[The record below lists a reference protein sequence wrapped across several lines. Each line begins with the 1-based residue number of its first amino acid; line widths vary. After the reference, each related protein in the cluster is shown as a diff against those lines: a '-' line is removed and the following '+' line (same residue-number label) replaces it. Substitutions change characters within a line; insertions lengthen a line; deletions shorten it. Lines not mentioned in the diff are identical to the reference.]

1 MSENLPGPSEGQ
13 FLLYNTDDGKT
24 RVQVLLD
31 GKTCWMPQSNIAEL
45 FETTSQ
51 NITQHIRNIYDEG
64 ELDEGATCKNYL
76 QVQKEGNREVKR
88 NLAIYNLDVI
98 LAVGY
103 RVRSQRGTQFR
114 KWATA
119 TLREFLVKGF
129 VLDDERLKAA
139 EKTFG
144 QDYFEEL
151 LERIR
156 DIRASERRFY
166 QKITDIYAT
175 SSDYDSRAE
184 ITQEFFATVQ
194 NKLEW
199 AITGMTA
206 GEIVKARADSSKPNM
221 GLQTWKNAPDGKIR
235 KSDVTIAKNYLSEG
249 ELREL
254 NRIVTMYLDYAE
266 DQAKRQKPMTM
277 ASWVGKL
284 DAFLEFNDRA
294 VLNHAGSIQKK
305 VADKLALEH
314 FDAYSTGMRRIEST
328 EPTSDFD
335 RFVDGVKKIKPPR
348 KEASDE

>member
-1 MSENLPGPSEGQ
+1 MSDALPSPPNRQ
-13 FLLYNTDDGKT
+13 FLFYDTEDGAT
-24 RVQVLLD
+24 RVQLLVD
-31 GKTCWMPQSNIAEL
+31 GNTVWMPQKAIAEL
-45 FETTSQ
+45 FETSVANV
-51 NITQHIRNIYDEG
+51 NIHIGNICDDSEVDPDSVIK
-64 ELDEGATCKNYL
+64 EYL
-76 QVQKEGNREVKR
+76 ITAGDGKQYRTKHYSLQMI
-88 NLAIYNLDVI
+88 LAI
-98 LAVGY
+98 GF
-103 RVRSQRGTQFR
+103 RVRSARGSQFR
-114 KWATA
+114 RWANE
-119 TLREFLVKGF
+119 TLRQYLEKGF
-129 VLDDERLKAA
+129 VLNDQRLKAA
-139 EKTFG
+139 ETTFG
-144 QDYFEEL
+144 VDYFEEL

-249 ELREL
+249 ELLEL

-314 FDAYSTGMRRIEST
+314 FDAYSAGMRRIEST

-348 KEASDE
+348 KDPDGNV